1 MSRNADDPIVWHYG
15 LMAERWAEFNTEAR
29 EVPFFQQQIAQF
41 GQPVLDVA
49 CVTGRVLLPLL
60 RAGIDIDGSDISGDM
75 LQHCRRKATSE
86 GLNPNL
92 YEQPMHALDLPRR
105 YKTLYLCDSFGLA
118 GSLEKDL
125 ETLRH
130 CHAHLE
136 DGGALLVNIQAEY
149 TSPEAWGLWLSENR
163 KALPQSWP
171 QKGNG
176 RIASDGSEHFGQFR
190 ILAIDPLE
198 QTYTRQVRLE
208 KWHSGKLLASEEYT
222 LRGRTY
228 FRDELLL
235 MLQIAGFREIGVRGD
250 YTDEPATAD
259 HAELVF
265 IAIK

>member
-1 MSRNADDPIVWHYG
+1 MRGAVLVLALVAMGTAP
-15 LMAERWAEFNTEAR
+15 AFA
-29 EVPFFQQQIAQF
+29 QQQSRENRDVPWFQAHPQ
-41 GQPVLDVA
+41 VLD
-49 CVTGRVLLPLL
+49 
-60 RAGIDIDGSDISGDM
+60 
-75 LQHCRRKATSE
+75 
-86 GLNPNL
+86 
-92 YEQPMHALDLPRR
+92 
-105 YKTLYLCDSFGLA
+105 
-118 GSLEKDL
+118 
-125 ETLRH
+125 ETLRR

-136 DGGALLVNIQAEY
+136 EGGALLVNIQAEY